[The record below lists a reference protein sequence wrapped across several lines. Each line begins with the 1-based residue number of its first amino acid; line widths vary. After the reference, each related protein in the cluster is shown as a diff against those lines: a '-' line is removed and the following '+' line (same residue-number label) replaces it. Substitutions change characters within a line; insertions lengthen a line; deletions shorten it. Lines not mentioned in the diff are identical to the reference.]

1 MQYEFRGRNLQEAV
15 RKAVSNQ
22 STKSIQAKGN
32 DSAQAWAP
40 PLFWGP
46 WVEVFSQFGVV
57 GADSQDHVTKVD
69 IDFATMSQAKSTFDV
84 EIKGGDRFVS
94 SSGPGSEI
102 VTVTGNVATSISVR
116 CRSHSIGQNV
126 FITASW

>member
-1 MQYEFRGRNLQEAV
+1 MQYDFRGRSLQEAV

-22 STKSIQAKGN
+22 GRKSIQSKGN

-46 WVEVFSQFGVV
+46 WVEVFTQFGVV
-57 GADSQDHVTKVD
+57 GAESHNHVTRVD
-69 IDFATMSQAKSTFDV
+69 IDFATISQAKSTFDV
-84 EIKGGDRFVS
+84 EIKGGDRFIS
-94 SSGPGSEI
+94 SSGPGSE
-102 VTVTGNVATSISVR
+102 TVTISGNVATSISVR

-126 FITASW
+126 RITASW